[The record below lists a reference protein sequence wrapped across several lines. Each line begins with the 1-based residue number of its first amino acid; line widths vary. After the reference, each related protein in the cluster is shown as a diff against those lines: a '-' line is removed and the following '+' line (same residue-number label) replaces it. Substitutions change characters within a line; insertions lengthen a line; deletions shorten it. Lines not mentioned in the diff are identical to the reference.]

1 MSPYSH
7 NSSSNNIHNNS
18 ASAAANQSNNS
29 NSNIS
34 SSKRNIRKPVPQGPG
49 PNQEP
54 KEYFENSRTKLLIGH
69 TKTVRTVAWNC
80 DGRKLASGSVDKTVR
95 LWEADQEDIKY
106 SVKLFI
112 QTPYTA
118 ITTTPTTTTIA
129 NDNLSPLSTNPS
141 YYSNILN
148 SVRLEDYQDD
158 DNLSNITWPPPSRK
172 VMLDLLKGL
181 NKDLNDASTTK
192 HNSSP
197 SSPHF
202 DLLVIGGG
210 ATGSGVALDAATRGL
225 KVALVERDDFASGTS
240 SRSTKLVHG
249 GVRYL
254 EKAFKEL
261 DYGQYK
267 LVKEALHERAN
278 FFNVAPYLCFQLP
291 IMLPIYKWWQVP
303 YYWIGSKT
311 YDLLAGK
318 EGVENSYFLTCGK
331 ALDAFPM
338 LNNDKLVGAMVY
350 YDG

>member
-1 MSPYSH
+1 ML
-7 NSSSNNIHNNS
+7 
-18 ASAAANQSNNS
+18 
-29 NSNIS
+29 
-34 SSKRNIRKPVPQGPG
+34 
-49 PNQEP
+49 
-54 KEYFENSRTKLLIGH
+54 KEILNKKYTLYATSLLEKKKLN
-69 TKTVRTVAWNC
+69 KY
-80 DGRKLASGSVDKTVR
+80 KSLA
-95 LWEADQEDIKY
+95 
-106 SVKLFI
+106 KLFI